1 MAKKR
6 KKSEPEAHSFQIRA
20 NAKVDD
26 EPVVG
31 VSFADGVHIGA
42 GDIYTTSDE
51 RVAARLAADPM
62 LEEVQQ
68 P

>member
-1 MAKKR
+1 MSPKQPKPKAR
-6 KKSEPEAHSFQIRA
+6 SFRIRDDA
-20 NAKVDD
+20 TVDG

-31 VSFADGVHIGA
+31 VSFANGVRVSA
-42 GDIYTTSDE
+42 GGLYTTSDK

-62 LEEVQQ
+62 LEEVQK